1 MNIFT
6 KISSAIVSGSN
17 TLTNL
22 ITRTVVEQRVKSEIA
37 QLKKYYYT
45 QRDTVNGMGEQ
56 VESSTGYVGE
66 IIDSAFGLWA
76 KGMNGATNTA
86 LLTVCENEEAIVN
99 LISNNAPALVK
110 IGQGLKSLNTDIN
123 KKSALSLFT
132 ALQDDFKDYR
142 DGEFKDLK
150 EDVMSTEIMPATKAT
165 GEVWGMED
173 KWYLMDLNLDADEPE
188 TTLIRVTEE
197 EYDTFKKA
205 YKKEFKKWDEVSSM
219 FTTKQTSCIH
229 PREEQTTQEFYE
241 ALGINYDMIKE
252 RN

>member
-1 MNIFT
+1 MNIFQRIAST
-6 KISSAIVSGSN
+6 ISATSTELTSLVTRAIVERR
-17 TLTNL
+17 
-22 ITRTVVEQRVKSEIA
+22 IKSEIST
-37 QLKKYYYT
+37 LKQYYYA
-45 QRDTVNGMGEQ
+45 QRDGINVMNDQ
-56 VESSTGYVGE
+56 VEASTGYVGE

-86 LLTVCENEEAIVN
+86 LLTVCENEEAIIN

-110 IGQGLKSLNTDIN
+110 IGQGIKSLNTDIN

-142 DGEFKDLK
+142 DGEFKDLA
-150 EDVMSTEIMPATKAT
+150 EEIMSTEINPATKAT

-173 KWYLMDLNLDADEPE
+173 KWYLMDLNDADEPE

-229 PREEQTTQEFYE
+229 PREEQTTQEFY
-241 ALGINYDMIKE
+241 ASLGINYDMIKE